1 MLGLSGRV
9 DSAVAAR
16 LLQERYE
23 VTGLYL
29 DIGLGGTGAADA
41 AAVAERLGI
50 PFETADIR
58 AELEREVCAPFAADY
73 RAGRTPLPCARCNPA
88 VKFPALFALAGRIGA
103 RYVST
108 GHYARV
114 ENGVLKKGMPANDQS
129 YMLARL
135 TREQL
140 QKVIFPLGDY
150 EKNQVR
156 ALARGFGIPVAD
168 KPDSMEICF
177 IPDGDYAAWLE
188 RRGFSTPEGN
198 FVDKEGKVLGRH
210 RGIHCYTLGQGRGLG
225 VSGPHRYYVTALRP
239 DTNEVVLSDGS
250 DLGRDEVRGTEPNWL
265 AVDSL
270 TGPMEVTVRLRHPRP
285 SWRPPWS
292 RGGTACFCGCT
303 PPPAPPPPR
312 PAGGVLRRRRRGGL
326 GLDCMR
332 EKERTMDMKK
342 LLGLALACALLLTGC
357 GARGGD
363 KGGGAGGQHHP
374 PPGAHR
380 GGGGPAEAGGGLRR
394 GVWPV

>member
-1 MLGLSGRV
+1 MKEKIVLGLSGGV

-16 LLQERYE
+16 LLQERYD

-88 VKFPALFALAGRIGA
+88 VKFPALFALAGRIGS

-114 ENGVLKKGMPANDQS
+114 ENGGLKKGMPANDQS

-140 QKVIFPLGDY
+140 QRVIFPLGDY
-150 EKNQVR
+150 EKAQVR
-156 ALARGFGIPVAD
+156 ALARDFGIPVAD

-188 RRGFSTPEGN
+188 RRGFPHRRETLWIKRERCWAGTGGSTAIPWARAGAW
-198 FVDKEGKVLGRH
+198 GCRAPSVLCDRPAAGRQ
-210 RGIHCYTLGQGRGLG
+210 RGGALRRLRSGPGRGAGDGAQLAG
-225 VSGPHRYYVTALRP
+225 RGRP
-239 DTNEVVLSDGS
+239 DRPHGGDGAAAPLPHA
-250 DLGRDEVRGTEPNWL
+250 DGGHPGAGGRRRAAAD
-265 AVDSL
+265 A
-270 TGPMEVTVRLRHPRP
+270 HPRP
-285 SWRPPWS
+285 RPN
-292 RGGTACFCGCT
+292 
-303 PPPAPPPPR
+303 PR
-312 PAGGVLRRRRRGGL
+312 PAGGVLRRDAVVGS
-326 GLDCMR
+326 
-332 EKERTMDMKK
+332 
-342 LLGLALACALLLTGC
+342 AWI
-357 GARGGD
+357 
-363 KGGGAGGQHHP
+363 
-374 PPGAHR
+374 
-380 GGGGPAEAGGGLRR
+380 
-394 GVWPV
+394 V

>member
-1 MLGLSGRV
+1 MKEKIVLGLSGGV

-16 LLQERYE
+16 LLQERYD

-114 ENGVLKKGMPANDQS
+114 ENGGLKKGMPANDQS

-140 QKVIFPLGDY
+140 QRVIFPLGDY
-150 EKNQVR
+150 EKAQVR
-156 ALARGFGIPVAD
+156 TSRTPWRSVLSPTGTTPPGWRGA
-168 KPDSMEICF
+168 
-177 IPDGDYAAWLE
+177 
-188 RRGFSTPEGN
+188 GF
-198 FVDKEGKVLGRH
+198 
-210 RGIHCYTLGQGRGLG
+210 
-225 VSGPHRYYVTALRP
+225 PHRRETLWIKRERCWAGTGGSTAIPWARA
-239 DTNEVVLSDGS
+239 GAW
-250 DLGRDEVRGTEPNWL
+250 GCRGPI
-265 AVDSL
+265 
-270 TGPMEVTVRLRHPRP
+270 
-285 SWRPPWS
+285 
-292 RGGTACFCGCT
+292 GT
-303 PPPAPPPPR
+303 
-312 PAGGVLRRRRRGGL
+312 
-326 GLDCMR
+326 M
-332 EKERTMDMKK
+332 
-342 LLGLALACALLLTGC
+342 
-357 GARGGD
+357 
-363 KGGGAGGQHHP
+363 
-374 PPGAHR
+374 
-380 GGGGPAEAGGGLRR
+380 
-394 GVWPV
+394 